1 MLTNMFFYIKIKEH
15 CVIGAENMVDVAQL
29 VNASVC
35 GTEDR
40 GFESHLPPQLNIG
53 LQPSGK
59 ASDFDSDMRQFES
72 SQPSQKN
79 NRVRREFGC
88 FLFSFL
94 GLERYLNLN
103 ANSFFFCFFFDFL
116 SFRNIDSF
124 FNVLL
129 YSNGFFFS
137 V

>member
-1 MLTNMFFYIKIKEH
+1 
-15 CVIGAENMVDVAQL
+15 MVDVAQL

-72 SQPSQKN
+72 SQPSQKTT
-79 NRVRREFGC
+79 EFEENSVV
-88 FLFSFL
+88 FLFSFFGVGTIFNFKCEF
-94 GLERYLNLN
+94 GLKMNLIN
-103 ANSFFFCFFFDFL
+103 YALFY
-116 SFRNIDSF
+116 I
-124 FNVLL
+124 
-129 YSNGFFFS
+129 
-137 V
+137 